1 MAIVFC
7 LGSGATSLACCPRT
21 TSLFLA
27 LDPEL
32 KNVSSANSVRLAKFR
47 NAVDDPGG
55 SADDPGGGNIDNKV
69 DS

>member
-1 MAIVFC
+1 MNE
-7 LGSGATSLACCPRT
+7 GAALRSLIQDSNPK
-21 TSLFLA
+21 
-27 LDPEL
+27 DVP
-32 KNVSSANSVRLAKFR
+32 SANSVRLAKFR